1 MNRCPNLLIFCTDQ
15 QRADSLGAY
24 GNPVARTPA
33 LDRLAARGLRFD
45 NHLTPNQICCPSRG
59 TMITGLLPRHHG
71 MTTNGRTLHE
81 GLPTLPGLLAKNG
94 YDTHAVGKL
103 HLQPIMAD
111 EPRRFPESVSFWNA
125 GHGTNWNGPY
135 FGYRT
140 VDFLI
145 GESLLATEG
154 GHYAA
159 WLAQEHPDTVPL
171 YQPEAALAG
180 PPADLEEAWTCAVP
194 SEWHYNRWI
203 ADRACDFLQRTEPP
217 FLLFVSSP
225 DPHHPFSPPR
235 PWAELFDPDT
245 MPLPDVV
252 PGELNRMPEFVQS
265 KLGSNWI
272 DNDAPVVEQG
282 GMTVTTGISEDSL
295 RQVIALTRGLEAMID
310 DACGRVLKTLD
321 QQGFT
326 DETIILFTS
335 DHGEFLGNHGLL
347 HKGPPPYC
355 DLSRVSFLM
364 AGPGIPEGAST
375 AELSSHL
382 DLMPTLLDL
391 SGIAPQGLK
400 LDGLSLRPVLEEKP
414 LDRDALFLEFHPRIQ
429 RETYNH
435 SLVTQDWRLTLYP
448 ESEGWG
454 ELFDL
459 EADPGEHCNRF
470 NDPAYRTIREQLTQ
484 RLIQEFPAR
493 PEAGTMLLAKW

>member
-1 MNRCPNLLIFCTDQ
+1 MP
-15 QRADSLGAY
+15 
-24 GNPVARTPA
+24 P
-33 LDRLAARGLRFD
+33 
-45 NHLTPNQICCPSRG
+45 
-59 TMITGLLPRHHG
+59 
-71 MTTNGRTLHE
+71 
-81 GLPTLPGLLAKNG
+81 
-94 YDTHAVGKL
+94 
-103 HLQPIMAD
+103 
-111 EPRRFPESVSFWNA
+111 
-125 GHGTNWNGPY
+125 
-135 FGYRT
+135 
-140 VDFLI
+140 
-145 GESLLATEG
+145 
-154 GHYAA
+154 
-159 WLAQEHPDTVPL
+159 

-203 ADRACDFLQRTEPP
+203 ADRTCDFLQRAEPP
-217 FLLFVSSP
+217 FLLFVFSP

-245 MPLPDVV
+245 MLLPDVV

-321 QQGFT
+321 QQGFS

-375 AELSSHL
+375 AELSSPL

-391 SGIAPQGLK
+391 SGIAPQGLE
-400 LDGLSLRPVLEEKP
+400 PVMHLTK
-414 LDRDALFLEFHPRIQ
+414 DRDGFEEIREHQDGKGDEMKPAQYFRGALKVPGQTAKAGRPGKAALHHPTSGQ
-429 RETYNH
+429 E
-435 SLVTQDWRLTLYP
+435 
-448 ESEGWG
+448 
-454 ELFDL
+454 
-459 EADPGEHCNRF
+459 
-470 NDPAYRTIREQLTQ
+470 RTIAYPNVLH
-484 RLIQEFPAR
+484 
-493 PEAGTMLLAKW
+493 